1 MKHVHSHV
9 IRTHVRPVFK
19 FLFILYC
26 FLSGP
31 KVISATIYIDPN
43 YQDSIQNGSQ
53 SRPYDSWSKVNILS
67 GNTYLQ
73 KSGTTASSGQIAFT
87 GKSNIT
93 FGAYGTG
100 SKPKIITSG
109 SGNGIFYITNS
120 YNISIRDLEITSS
133 GNWNAA
139 IIIQG
144 NSSSNNLISNC
155 WIHRLNWGIRIL
167 TTAAGT
173 RILYSRINDIK
184 DDGIFAQSVR
194 SIEIAYC
201 NIYDINKK
209 YLTNPSE
216 SYAAGDGIQI
226 NSDNNL
232 TFNVH
237 HNTVDHSSMGN
248 KFCFYVWGNNYKG
261 TLEHNTFIASSSKQ
275 SNGVYLNNSSN
286 TILLRYNTFK
296 NANYGIIVNASKA
309 DVYYNCFI
317 SNRVGIMVNPGFALN
332 ARNNVFFN
340 NTKYGISS
348 SYNTSLTLKNNI
360 FNLSS
365 SPAKA
370 FYFMG
375 GISSNHNVFNTQY
388 SGFIN
393 GYSSLNSWKNN
404 TGNDLNSVVGNP
416 SFMNAYGGDFHI
428 QSGSVAINKG
438 QNVNLIKDYF
448 GNNVPLN
455 GNPDIGIH
463 EFGGTKSTELSLI
476 EFADSDSTGSV
487 TESDTTTSFSEVLQE
502 VLVYPNPS
510 PNGIFNLQFGIV
522 SGRVNLMVFDVTGNR
537 LQDLAVIN
545 PEMETLNLSGFQPGV
560 YFLKTE
566 IKGNIQTVKLIIK

>member
-1 MKHVHSHV
+1 MKLVHSHDV
-9 IRTHVRPVFK
+9 RTQVRPVLK
-19 FLFILYC
+19 FLFLLFCILTGT
-26 FLSGP
+26 S
-31 KVISATIYIDPN
+31 VISATIYIDPN
-43 YQDSIQNGSQ
+43 YKDSIQNGSQ
-53 SRPYDSWSKVNILS
+53 SRPFNSWSKVNISS

-73 KSGTTASSGQIAFT
+73 KSGTTASTGQIAFT

-100 SKPKIITSG
+100 VKPKIITSG
-109 SGNGIFYITNS
+109 TGNGVFYITNS
-120 YNISIRDLEITSS
+120 YNITIRDFEITSS
-133 GNWNAA
+133 GDWNAA

-144 NSSSNNLISNC
+144 SSSSNNLISNC
-155 WIHRLNWGIRIL
+155 WIHRVNWGIRIL

-173 RILYSRINDIK
+173 RILNTKIHDIK

-237 HNTVDHSSMGN
+237 HNTIDHSTMGN

-261 TLEHNTFIASSSKQ
+261 TLEYNTFIASASKQ
-275 SNGVYLNNSSN
+275 SNGVYLNNTPN
-286 TILLRYNTFK
+286 PIILRYNTFK
-296 NANYGIIVNASKA
+296 NSNYGLIINALKA
-309 DVYYNCFI
+309 DVYYNTFVT
-317 SNRVGIMVNPGFALN
+317 NRVGILVNPGFTLS

-348 SYNTSLTLKNNI
+348 SYNTSVTLKNNI
-360 FNLSS
+360 FNMAS

-370 FYFMG
+370 IYFMG
-375 GISSNHNVFNTQY
+375 NISSNTNVFNTQY

-393 GYSSLNSWKNN
+393 GYSSLSAWKNN
-404 TGNDLNSVVGNP
+404 TGNDINSVVGNP
-416 SFMNAYGGDFHI
+416 SFRNASAGDFHV

-438 QNVNLIKDYF
+438 QNVSLIKDYF

-463 EFGGTKSTELSLI
+463 EYGGTKSTELSLT
-476 EFADSDSTGSV
+476 EADSIKSDSSEN
-487 TESDTTTSFSEVLQE
+487 TEL
-502 VLVYPNPS
+502 LVFPNPS
-510 PNGIFNLQFGIV
+510 PNGTFTLQFPDNTSRTELII
-522 SGRVNLMVFDVTGNR
+522 F
-537 LQDLAVIN
+537 DLAGNKIHEVSLMN
-545 PEMETLNLSGFQPGV
+545 PKSEIINLSEFNTGV
-560 YFLKTE
+560 YFLKSVT
-566 IKGNIQTVKLIIK
+566 KGITQTVKLVIR